1 MNVNRRE
8 FVSWSAA
15 AGALAALAP
24 ATQAFSIPDPAAKAQ
39 LNLSCQEGVASGK
52 SLTEKLD
59 FLEANG
65 FVGFE
70 PGGGGL
76 SRRVE
81 ELQKALQGRK
91 IKISAICA
99 GFSGVPISSDEAQ
112 RQKATASIK
121 EILTAAGAL
130 GSVGMIIVP
139 AFNGA
144 AQMPHWEAREY
155 LVKTLLPDLGEHAQ
169 KAGTRIL
176 LEPLNRGEA
185 HFLRQLADAASICR
199 DVNHPGITLMGDFWH
214 MTKEE
219 TSDMGAF
226 ISAGKYLRHV
236 HLASR
241 RTRKMPGDD
250 GAADNY
256 VDGLRGLKAI
266 GYQDYISLEC
276 GSKGDSKV
284 SIPIAAKLMRDQ
296 WEQA

>member
-1 MNVNRRE
+1 
-8 FVSWSAA
+8 
-15 AGALAALAP
+15 
-24 ATQAFSIPDPAAKAQ
+24 
-39 LNLSCQEGVASGK
+39 
-52 SLTEKLD
+52 
-59 FLEANG
+59 
-65 FVGFE
+65 
-70 PGGGGL
+70 
-76 SRRVE
+76 
-81 ELQKALQGRK
+81 
-91 IKISAICA
+91 
-99 GFSGVPISSDEAQ
+99 
-112 RQKATASIK
+112 
-121 EILTAAGAL
+121 
-130 GSVGMIIVP
+130 
-139 AFNGA
+139 
-144 AQMPHWEAREY
+144 
-155 LVKTLLPDLGEHAQ
+155 
-169 KAGTRIL
+169 
-176 LEPLNRGEA
+176 
-185 HFLRQLADAASICR
+185 
-199 DVNHPGITLMGDFWH
+199 MGDFWH